1 MSNKKNGGMKGIG
14 IVFRKETRE
23 NFRDRRAIFNSLL
36 LGPILFPFM
45 FIALVWFTTA
55 AEQERAEK
63 TLEVPV
69 VGAELAPSLI
79 RFLEQQGMVVK
90 EPPADPEAVVR
101 SQDELV
107 IIRILPEYPEKW
119 RAGEPAPVEV
129 IADPSRQESSVPI
142 RRVKTLLAIYGQQT
156 GVLRLQLRG
165 VAPQVMS
172 AVDIRDVD
180 LSTAKSR
187 AILAMIFLPYV
198 LMITAFTGGMHL
210 AMDTTAGEKERKSL
224 EPLLINPV
232 PRWQIM
238 TGKLITTTLFAMASL
253 ALTLVSFKLVLPL
266 MPVGAFGID
275 LSLSVVSLFQILLII
290 GPVAILASS
299 LLTLLA
305 SFAKTY
311 REAQSYMSLVVMI
324 PLIPS
329 IIFMANPIK
338 PELSMMAVPL
348 FSQNL
353 LIGEIIRGDAIPMLW
368 YAVSICSTLAIGLAL
383 AVVAATLYNRPRL
396 IFSGS

>member
-1 MSNKKNGGMKGIG
+1 VRGLLT
-14 IVFRKETRE
+14 VLRKEVKE

-36 LGPILFPFM
+36 LGPILFPLM
-45 FIALVWFTTA
+45 FVALVWFTTST
-55 AEQERAEK
+55 EEERAEK

-69 VGAELAPSLI
+69 VGAQNAPSLM
-79 RFLEQQGMVVK
+79 RFLRQQGMVIK
-90 EPPADPEAVVR
+90 PAPADPEAEVH
-101 SQDELV
+101 SQAEMV
-107 IIRILPEYPEKW
+107 IIRITPEFGEKW
-119 RAGEPAPVEV
+119 RLGEPAPVEV
-129 IADPSRQESSVPI
+129 IADPSRRESEVAI
-142 RRVKTLLAIYGQQT
+142 RRVKSLLALYGQQI
-156 GVLRLQLRG
+156 GVLRLYLRG
-165 VAPQVMS
+165 VSPQVASPVM
-172 AVDIRDVD
+172 IRDVD

-238 TGKLITTTLFAMASL
+238 SGKLLTTMLFAMASL
-253 ALTLVSFKLVLPL
+253 ALTLLSFKLVLPL
-266 MPVGAFGID
+266 MPIGKFGVD
-275 LSLSVVSLFQILLII
+275 LTISAHAMLLILLVIS
-290 GPVAILASS
+290 PVAILAAS

-311 REAQSYMSLVVMI
+311 REAQSYMGLVVMI

-329 IIFMANPIK
+329 IIFMANPIR
-338 PELSMMAVPL
+338 PDTWLMAIPL

-353 LIGEIIRGDAIPMLW
+353 LIGEIVRGEMVSPAW
-368 YAVSICSTLAIGLAL
+368 YVLSVGSTLLIGLVL
-383 AVVAATLYNRPRL
+383 AFIAANLYNKPRL

>member
-1 MSNKKNGGMKGIG
+1 MSGLTTVM
-14 IVFRKETRE
+14 RKEITE
-23 NFRDRRAIFNSLL
+23 NFRDRRSVFNSLL
-36 LGPILFPFM
+36 LGPILFPLMFM
-45 FIALVWFTTA
+45 ALIWFTTS
-55 AEQERAEK
+55 AEEERAEQ

-69 VGAELAPSLI
+69 VGAENAPSLI

-90 EPPADPEAVVR
+90 PAPENPEELVR
-101 SQDELV
+101 KQEELV
-107 IIRILPEYPEKW
+107 IIRITPEFGEKW
-119 RAGEPAPVEV
+119 NLGEPAPVEV
-129 IADPSRQESSVPI
+129 IADASRQESSVSV
-142 RRVKTLLAIYGQQT
+142 RRVKTLLATYGQQI
-156 GVLRLQLRG
+156 GVLRLHLRG
-165 VAPQVMS
+165 VAPQAATPIM
-172 AVDIRDVD
+172 IKDVD

-238 TGKLITTTLFAMASL
+238 SGKLITTTLFAMASL
-253 ALTLVSFKLVLPL
+253 ALTLLSFKLVLPL
-266 MPVGAFGID
+266 MPIGKFGID
-275 LSLSVVSLFQILLII
+275 LSISAPAMLKILLVIA
-290 GPVAILASS
+290 PVAILAAA

-305 SFAKTY
+305 SFAKSY
-311 REAQSYMSLVVMI
+311 REAQSYMGLVVMI

-329 IIFMANPIK
+329 IIFMANPIR
-338 PELSMMAVPL
+338 PETWMMAIPL

-353 LIGEIIRGDAIPMLW
+353 LIGEIVRGDAVTLSW
-368 YAVSICSTLAIGLAL
+368 FALSISSTLLIGLL
-383 AVVAATLYNRPRL
+383 LGFIAANLYNKPRL

>member
-1 MSNKKNGGMKGIG
+1 MRGLST
-14 IVFRKETRE
+14 VLRKEVKE

-36 LGPILFPFM
+36 LGPILFPLM
-45 FIALVWFTTA
+45 FIALVWFTTS
-55 AEQERAEK
+55 AEEERSEK

-69 VGAELAPSLI
+69 VGAGNAPSLM
-79 RFLEQQGMVVK
+79 RFLEQQGMVIK
-90 EPPADPEAVVR
+90 PAPADPEDVVR
-101 SQDELV
+101 RQEELV
-107 IIRILPEYPEKW
+107 IIRVTPEYGEKW
-119 RAGEPAPVEV
+119 QLGEPAPVEV
-129 IADPSRQESSVPI
+129 IADPSRRESEVAI
-142 RRVKTLLAIYGQQT
+142 RRVKSLLGAYGQQI
-156 GVLRLQLRG
+156 GVLRLHLRG
-165 VAPQVMS
+165 VAPQVAAPVM
-172 AVDIRDVD
+172 IRDVD

-238 TGKLITTTLFAMASL
+238 SGKLITTMLFAMASL
-253 ALTLVSFKLVLPL
+253 ALTLLSFKLVLPL
-266 MPVGAFGID
+266 MPVGTFGVD
-275 LSLSVVSLFQILLII
+275 LSISTHAMVLILMVIS
-290 GPVAILASS
+290 PVAILAAS

-305 SFAKTY
+305 SFAKSY
-311 REAQSYMSLVVMI
+311 REAQSYMGLVVMI

-329 IIFMANPIK
+329 IIFMSNPIR
-338 PELSMMAVPL
+338 PDTWMMSMPL

-353 LIGEIIRGDAIPMLW
+353 LIGEIVRDETVSPLW
-368 YAVSICSTLAIGLAL
+368 YALSVGSTLLIGLAL
-383 AVVAATLYNRPRL
+383 AAVAANLYNKPRL

>member
-1 MSNKKNGGMKGIG
+1 MRGLTT
-14 IVFRKETRE
+14 VLRKEVKE

-36 LGPILFPFM
+36 LGPIIFPLM
-45 FIALVWFTTA
+45 FVALVWFTTA
-55 AEQERAEK
+55 AEEERSEK

-69 VGAELAPSLI
+69 VGAENAPSLM
-79 RFLEQQGMVVK
+79 RFLEQQGMVIK
-90 EPPADPEAVVR
+90 PAPPDPEEFVR
-101 SQDELV
+101 SQEELV
-107 IIRILPEYPEKW
+107 IIRVVPEYREKW
-119 RAGEPAPVEV
+119 RLGEPAPVEV
-129 IADPSRQESSVPI
+129 IADPSRRESEVAI
-142 RRVKTLLAIYGQQT
+142 RRVKSLLAAYSQQI
-156 GVLRLQLRG
+156 GVLRLHLRG
-165 VAPQVMS
+165 VAPQAATPVM
-172 AVDIRDVD
+172 IRDVD

-238 TGKLITTTLFAMASL
+238 SGKLLTTMIFAMASL
-253 ALTLVSFKLVLPL
+253 FLTLLSFKLVLPL
-266 MPVGAFGID
+266 MPVGRFGVD
-275 LSLSVVSLFQILLII
+275 LSITTHAMTLILLVIA
-290 GPVAILASS
+290 PVAILAAS

-305 SFAKTY
+305 SFAKSY
-311 REAQSYMSLVVMI
+311 REAQSYMGLVVMI

-329 IIFMANPIK
+329 IIFMSNPIR
-338 PELSMMAVPL
+338 PDTWMMSIPL

-353 LIGEIIRGDAIPMLW
+353 LIGEIVRDETVSPLW
-368 YAVSICSTLAIGLAL
+368 YALSIGSTLLIGLAL
-383 AVVAATLYNRPRL
+383 AVVAANLYNKPRL

>member
-1 MSNKKNGGMKGIG
+1 MSNRKNGGMKGIG

-107 IIRILPEYPEKW
+107 IIRILPDYPEKW

>member
-1 MSNKKNGGMKGIG
+1 MRGLTT
-14 IVFRKETRE
+14 VLRKEVTE
-23 NFRDRRAIFNSLL
+23 NFRDRRSIFNSLL
-36 LGPILFPFM
+36 LGPILFPLM
-45 FIALVWFTTA
+45 FIALVWFTTS
-55 AEQERAEK
+55 AEEERAEM

-69 VGAELAPSLI
+69 VGAENAPSLI
-79 RFLEQQGMVVK
+79 RFLQQQGMVVK
-90 EPPADPEAVVR
+90 PPPADPEAIVR

-107 IIRILPEYPEKW
+107 VIRIPSGYAEKW

-129 IADPSRQESSVPI
+129 IADTSRQESSVSV
-142 RRVKTLLAIYGQQT
+142 RRVKTLLATYSQQI

-165 VAPQVMS
+165 VAPQATAAIM
-172 AVDIRDVD
+172 IRDVD

-238 TGKLITTTLFAMASL
+238 SGKLLTTLLFAMASL
-253 ALTLVSFKLVLPL
+253 ALTLLSFKLILPM
-266 MPVGAFGID
+266 MPIGAFGVD
-275 LSLSVVSLFQILLII
+275 LSISGHAMLLILVVI
-290 GPVAILASS
+290 APVAILAAS
-299 LLTLLA
+299 LLTMLA
-305 SFAKTY
+305 AFAKSY
-311 REAQSYMSLVVMI
+311 REAQSYMGLVVMI

-338 PELSMMAVPL
+338 PETWMMAVPL

-353 LIGEIIRGDAIPMLW
+353 LIGEIVRGEAVDLLW
-368 YAVSICSTLAIGLAL
+368 YVLSVGSTLVIGLVL
-383 AVVAATLYNRPRL
+383 AAIAATLYNKPRL

>member
-1 MSNKKNGGMKGIG
+1 MSGMKGMNT
-14 IVFRKETRE
+14 VFRKESIE
-23 NFRDRRAIFNSLL
+23 NIRDRRAIFNSLL

-45 FIALVWFTTA
+45 FIALVWFTTS

-90 EPPADPEAVVR
+90 AAPADPEAVVR
-101 SQDELV
+101 RQEEMV
-107 IIRILPEYPEKW
+107 IIRILPDYPDKW
-119 RAGEPAPVEV
+119 QAGEPAPVEV

-142 RRVKTLLAIYGQQT
+142 RRVKNLLAIYSQQT
-156 GVLRLQLRG
+156 GILRLQLRG
-165 VAPQVMS
+165 VAPQAMA
-172 AVDIRDVD
+172 AVEIKDVD

-238 TGKLITTTLFAMASL
+238 TGKLLTTTLFAMASL
-253 ALTLVSFKLVLPL
+253 ALTLLSFKLVLPL

-275 LSLSVVSLFQILLII
+275 LTLSVISLIQILLII
-290 GPVAILASS
+290 APVAILASS

-311 REAQSYMSLVVMI
+311 REAQSYMSLVVII

-353 LIGEIIRGDAIPMLW
+353 LIGEIIRGDAIPLVW
-368 YAVSICSTLAIGLAL
+368 YALSIGSTLIIGLVL
-383 AVVAATLYNRPRL
+383 AAIAATLYNKPRL